1 MLIYS
6 HRYLSISYDLN
17 FSDKRQKHTSILK
30 KTLKKE
36 NKHIFCRV
44 DSSKDP
50 TDGSISLCNVPKLNR
65 SPYVVLPFDLVS
77 IFLLFLH
84 VAIIIPVFSYFFAR
98 GYNNTSF
105 LSFFARGYNYTSVK
119 FPHLI
124 LPRLLATQLTI
135 LRVFV
140 TQTIMLRVQVIRF

>member
-1 MLIYS
+1 MGKIISPILNIYLECIQKIRNEREKKKMLIYS

-77 IFLLFLH
+77 IFLLF
-84 VAIIIPVFSYFFAR
+84 FAR
-98 GYNNTSF
+98 GHNNTSVF
-105 LSFFARGYNYTSVK
+105 LLFCTW
-119 FPHLI
+119 L
-124 LPRLLATQLTI
+124 
-135 LRVFV
+135 
-140 TQTIMLRVQVIRF
+140 